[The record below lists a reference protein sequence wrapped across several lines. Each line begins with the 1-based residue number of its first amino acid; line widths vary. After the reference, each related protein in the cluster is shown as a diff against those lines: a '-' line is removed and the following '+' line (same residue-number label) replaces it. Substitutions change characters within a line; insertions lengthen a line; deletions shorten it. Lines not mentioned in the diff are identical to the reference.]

1 MLCNGIAPC
10 FWRAPIDND
19 KGGEAESYLSKWKAA
34 NLDKLIFLTKSCSIE
49 TVTDHLV
56 QIAVVYLGIP
66 TSVEKSS
73 IETIE
78 SSALFNVHMTYTIYG
93 SGDVVLKCNVKP
105 ITGLPPLPRVGVEF
119 HLEKSINQIE
129 WYGRGPFECYPD
141 RKAAAH
147 VGLYKQYVDDMHVPY
162 IVPGECS
169 GRTDVRWVT
178 FQNKDGCGIYASIYG
193 GSPPMQINASYYS
206 TSELENATHNEKL
219 RKGENI
225 EVSNIYYASLD

>member
-1 MLCNGIAPC
+1 MLCDGIAPC
-10 FWRAPIDND
+10 FWRAPTDND
-19 KGGEAESYLSKWKAA
+19 KGGETQSYLSKWNAA
-34 NLDKLIFLTKSCSIE
+34 NLDKLIFLTESCCIE
-49 TVTDHLV
+49 TMTDHLV

-66 TSVEKSS
+66 RSVEKPSS
-73 IETIE
+73 ETVE
-78 SSALFNVHMTYTIYG
+78 SGSLFKVCMMYTVYG
-93 SGDVVLKCNVKP
+93 SGDVVLECNVKP
-105 ITGLPPLPRVGVEF
+105 TSDLPPLPRVGVEF
-119 HLEKSINQIE
+119 RLTKSMNQIK

-147 VGLYKQYVDDMHVPY
+147 IGLYKLHVDDMHVPY

-178 FQNKDGCGIYASIYG
+178 FQNEDGCGIYASMYA

-206 TSELENATHNEKL
+206 TAELENATHKEKL

-225 EVSNIYYASLD
+225 EVII

>member
-73 IETIE
+73 TETVV
-78 SSALFNVHMTYTIYG
+78 SSALFNVQMRYTIYG

-147 VGLYKQYVDDMHVPY
+147 VSLYKQYVDDMHVPY
-162 IVPGECS
+162 IVPGECL

-225 EVSNIYYASLD
+225 EVINIYYASLD